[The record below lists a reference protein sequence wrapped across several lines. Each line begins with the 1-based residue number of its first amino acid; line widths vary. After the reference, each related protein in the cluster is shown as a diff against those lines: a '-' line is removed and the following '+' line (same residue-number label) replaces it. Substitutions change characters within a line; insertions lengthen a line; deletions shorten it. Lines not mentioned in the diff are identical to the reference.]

1 MGFSVASLPGPIIV
15 LVASETLRK
24 GPGAG
29 LLTMTAPLLV
39 DALVILPL
47 VLMIQASLVPERG
60 WVPLGFVGAAL
71 LVWLGLQSMGGR
83 TEGPRSN
90 DKPGLSL
97 RRREMPSFLKGVLTQ
112 CTNPYPYIFWGT
124 VGVVF
129 VRQGLEQG
137 GIPGAVVFP
146 LGFWLGAGTLNLLV
160 VTVSTRGRQM
170 LSPQWEPH
178 LHRILGILLIGSA
191 ILVGFKTW
199 RGLF

>member
-1 MGFSVASLPGPIIV
+1 MGFSVASLPGPMIV
-15 LVASETLRK
+15 LVASETLRR
-24 GPGAG
+24 GLGAG
-29 LLTMTAPLLV
+29 LIIMTAPLLV

-47 VLMIQASLVPERG
+47 VLMIQASLIPGRD

-71 LVWLGLQSMGGR
+71 LVWLGLQSMRGR
-83 TEGPRSN
+83 TQEPRSN
-90 DKPGLSL
+90 DKPGWSL
-97 RRREMPSFLKGVLTQ
+97 RRREMPSFLKGVLTH

-129 VRQGLEQG
+129 VRQGIEQG
-137 GIPGAVVFP
+137 GVSGGVVFP

-160 VTVSTRGRQM
+160 VTVSARGREM
-170 LSPQWEPH
+170 LPPQWEPH

-191 ILVGFKTW
+191 ILVGFKAW